1 MNIRLALLASGLVAS
16 LHVGLVATVSAAE
29 GTKADP
35 AKGQQIAGTC
45 AACHAADGNSTIPA
59 NPKIAGQIPEY
70 LHKQL
75 RNFKAEGGKSPERA
89 SPIMNGMVAGLSPQD
104 MADLAAYFGSQ
115 KLKPE
120 QAHNKDLLPLG
131 QKIYRAGIPEKGV
144 AACAGC
150 HGAKGEG
157 IPAQYP
163 RLSGQYTEYTIAQLQ
178 GFRAG
183 TRTNDPNKMM
193 RTVAGK
199 LSDNEIKAVAEYV
212 AGIR

>member
-16 LHVGLVATVSAAE
+16 LHVGIASAAE

-45 AACHAADGNSTIPA
+45 AACHGTDGNSTIPA
-59 NPKIAGQIPEY
+59 NPKIAGQIPDY

-75 RNFKAEGGKSPERA
+75 RNFKAEGGKTPERP
-89 SPIMNGMVAGLSPQD
+89 SPIMNGMVAPLSAQD

-120 QAHNKDLLPLG
+120 QARNKDLLPLG
-131 QKIYRAGIPEKGV
+131 QKIYRGGIPEKGV

-163 RLSGQYTEYTIAQLQ
+163 RLSGQFTDYTIAQLQ
-178 GFRAG
+178 AFRAG
-183 TRTNDPNKMM
+183 TRPNDPNKMM
-193 RTVAGK
+193 RNVSTK
-199 LSDNEIKAVAEYV
+199 MSDDEMKAVAEYV